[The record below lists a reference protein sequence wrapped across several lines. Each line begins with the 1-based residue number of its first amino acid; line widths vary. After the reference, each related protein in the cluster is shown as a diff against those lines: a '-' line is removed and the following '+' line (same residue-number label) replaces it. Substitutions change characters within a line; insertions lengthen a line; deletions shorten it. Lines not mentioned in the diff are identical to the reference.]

1 MSFINKL
8 RQVTRRLPQPF
19 TDTRFGHHMLP
30 SPITLPPRTAFSSLK
45 AKRFQRRGL
54 GSLGDRIRDYKGLG
68 MGRRFP
74 QMPMPQPMPLPP
86 IQEYLPTDP
95 LAPRQPINVHPQ
107 EYRPTVTE
115 APMDI
120 PIEAPM
126 GIPIEAPPVEQF
138 GATVV
143 PRNLEQP
150 APVEQFGATVVP
162 RDMNA
167 EYLSSLAEEMRRR
180 EMEETRNALARQ
192 EPLGMRGGGIANLIN
207 YYRR

>member
-1 MSFINKL
+1 MSIWK
-8 RQVTRRLPQPF
+8 RLNQSLARPTPLSF
-19 TDTRFGHHMLP
+19 TDPRLGHDMLP
-30 SPITLPPRTAFSSLK
+30 PQTLPSRGI
-45 AKRFQRRGL
+45 KRFQRSGL

-74 QMPMPQPMPLPP
+74 QMPMPQPYMPQPSLALREDKEGWNIERPNPMPNPMPMPDIEMPMPMPMPP
-86 IQEYLPTDP
+86 DT
-95 LAPRQPINVHPQ
+95 LAPVQQ
-107 EYRPTVTE
+107 S
-115 APMDI
+115 
-120 PIEAPM
+120 
-126 GIPIEAPPVEQF
+126 

-180 EMEETRNALARQ
+180 EMEETRNALAGQ
-192 EPLGMRGGGIANLIN
+192 ELLGMRGGGIADLIN

>member
-30 SPITLPPRTAFSSLK
+30 SPITLPPRK

-126 GIPIEAPPVEQF
+126 DIPIEAPMGIPIEAP
-138 GATVV
+138 
-143 PRNLEQP
+143 
-150 APVEQFGATVVP
+150 PVEQFGATVVP

-192 EPLGMRGGGIANLIN
+192 EPLGMRGGGIADLIN

>member
-86 IQEYLPTDP
+86 IQEY
-95 LAPRQPINVHPQ
+95 
-107 EYRPTVTE
+107 RPTVTE

-126 GIPIEAPPVEQF
+126 DIPIEAPPVEQF

>member
-86 IQEYLPTDP
+86 IQEY
-95 LAPRQPINVHPQ
+95 
-107 EYRPTVTE
+107 RPTVTEAPMDIPIE

-192 EPLGMRGGGIANLIN
+192 EPLGMRGGGIANLIR
-207 YYRR
+207 YYGR

>member
-30 SPITLPPRTAFSSLK
+30 SPITLPPRK

-86 IQEYLPTDP
+86 I
-95 LAPRQPINVHPQ
+95 Q

>member
-86 IQEYLPTDP
+86 IQEY
-95 LAPRQPINVHPQ
+95 
-107 EYRPTVTE
+107 RPTVTE

-126 GIPIEAPPVEQF
+126 GIPIEAP
-138 GATVV
+138 
-143 PRNLEQP
+143 
-150 APVEQFGATVVP
+150 PVEQFGATVVP

-192 EPLGMRGGGIANLIN
+192 EPLGMRGGGIANLIR
-207 YYRR
+207 YYGR